1 MTPAGAVLLAVAV
14 AALAPTA
21 ASAQQFRLLELPGVE
36 ALPRVPPLAPPQPP
50 VTETPRLRGSVF
62 ARERVVV
69 GMAPD
74 GTSRTVSVSQR
85 LLVRALGD
93 YAFFVPAPAV
103 RVVAGPGSQS
113 RPGLRPNQIVWQGF
127 SPRRKVL
134 VAVAELRP
142 GGSVHALPVR
152 VRVTGIPVRPG
163 PFELAI
169 FLENATRTR
178 ATGFT
183 ADVPRADLVSALAD
197 LRAAAADDR
206 PITDRV
212 VRIRGGSRPATVDAW
227 AALAVRGAIAFPAGA
242 VSDLAPA
249 RFTGL
254 LRGRTLRFTARGTAR
269 RATTPKLRLVV
280 DPAPRAALPPRSERT
295 LEATVAGYLRYAR
308 TRQFERY
315 LANPD
320 PRGRTAT
327 TYRYETVAPPRPPAN
342 VGGSAGDS
350 ELPTA
355 LVVGLVIVV
364 GFGLVVLWA
373 HH

>member
-1 MTPAGAVLLAVAV
+1 VTPGGAVLLAVAV

-36 ALPRVPPLAPPQPP
+36 ALPMVPPLAPPQPP
-50 VTETPRLRGSVF
+50 ITEAPRLRGSVL

-74 GTSRTVSVSQR
+74 GTPRTVTVSQR

-93 YAFFVPAPAV
+93 YAFFVPAPAI

-113 RPGLRPNQIVWQGF
+113 RPGFRPNQIVWQGF

-142 GGSVHALPVR
+142 GGSVPALPVR
-152 VRVTGIPVRPG
+152 VRVTGVPVRPG
-163 PFELAI
+163 PFELTI
-169 FLENATRTR
+169 SLENATRTR
-178 ATGFT
+178 ATGLT
-183 ADVPRADLVSALAD
+183 ADVPRADVASALAD
-197 LRAAAADDR
+197 LRAAARSDR

-227 AALAVRGAIAFPAGA
+227 AALAVRGSIAFPAGT
-242 VSDLAPA
+242 VSDLRPA
-249 RFTGL
+249 QFTAL
-254 LRGRTLRFTARGTAR
+254 LRGRALRFTASGTAR
-269 RATTPKLRLVV
+269 RATTPKLKLVV
-280 DPAPRAALPPRSERT
+280 EPAPRAALPPRSART
-295 LEATVAGYLRYAR
+295 LEAAVAGYLRYAR

-320 PRGRTAT
+320 PLGRTGT
-327 TYRYETVAPPRPPAN
+327 TYLYETAAPPRTSVDA
-342 VGGSAGDS
+342 GRSSDDSGLSA
-350 ELPTA
+350 A
-355 LVVGLVIVV
+355 LVVGLVLLV

-373 HH
+373 RS